1 MKIKIG
7 TKESE
12 EPFELDVQ
20 EHLIDSG
27 LAIIGKRGTG
37 KSYCVGKICEE
48 LAEIGQ
54 PFVIVDVMGQY
65 YTLKQKYPVA
75 VISIGKEEYADI
87 KEVTPEMAENLARAI
102 LESGQ
107 STVID
112 VSYGSMLEQY
122 KFMAEFFKAFY
133 EEAKRVARP
142 VVLVIDEIHR
152 ITPEKSM
159 IKLREVSKYQNE
171 VTYWVAE
178 IARTGRKHGIG
189 YIVAGQREAETAK
202 TSLTQCEIQINFKV
216 TGIDLENLKRR
227 LDPALVERVKH
238 FEKGEAVVLGFDE
251 EFIVRIDRRKTPH
264 GGKTPSFKPVSLDL
278 TKFTQLLKLPKK
290 KPEPEREEADTR
302 VRKEYEK
309 EVMKLREEVKEL
321 HLEREELTKRV
332 RELEN
337 RISELNK
344 ENIKL
349 KIDYNHEIE
358 KLKSEVEKYRSQLRE
373 FEEEISRAS
382 ELEKELENIREAAK
396 TAFDALIEFSEVAGI
411 ELIPTDVM
419 EWKRR
424 AEEAEEKLRI
434 YEMTERERKLRVKET
449 LEDRAIKSWI
459 ADARKMLH
467 ELKTRTGVFPEVFK
481 QAIRYDPEVIFR
493 PDDFDVGVTHETVR
507 RYLREL
513 AGKGILVEVN
523 RGGKTGFRNGF
534 YLWVT
539 QKVRKI
545 KPTAPDEAIEEIA
558 SQLVD
563 FVLGRGE

>member
-7 TKESE
+7 TKENG

-48 LAEIGQ
+48 LVEVGQ
-54 PFVIVDVMGQY
+54 PFIIIDVMGQY

-75 VISIGKEEYADI
+75 VISLGEEEYADI

-112 VSYGSMLEQY
+112 VSYGTMLEQY

-133 EEAKRVARP
+133 EHAKQVARP

-159 IKLREVSKYQNE
+159 LKLREVSKYQNE

-216 TGIDLENLKRR
+216 TGIDFENLRKRIDSQ
-227 LDPALVERVKH
+227 LAERVKH
-238 FEKGEAVVLGFDE
+238 FDKGEAIVLGFEE

-264 GGKTPSFKPVSLDL
+264 GGKTPDFKPVSLDL
-278 TKFTQLLKLPKK
+278 SKFTQLLKLPKK
-290 KPEPEREEADTR
+290 EPPREKEADTEIK
-302 VRKEYEK
+302 KEYER
-309 EVMKLREEVKEL
+309 EVERLREEVKRVQS
-321 HLEREELTKRV
+321 EREELLKRV
-332 RELEN
+332 RELEEK
-337 RISELNK
+337 ISELNK
-344 ENIKL
+344 ENIKIQ
-349 KIDYNHEIE
+349 IDYRHEVE
-358 KLKSEVEKYRSQLRE
+358 KLKAELEKHRKMVKEY
-373 FEEEISRAS
+373 EEEISKAS
-382 ELEKELENIREAAK
+382 ELEKELENIREAAR
-396 TAFDALIEFSEVAGI
+396 TAFEALVEFSEVAGV
-411 ELIPTDVM
+411 ELIPSDVM

-434 YEMTERERKLRVKET
+434 YEMTEKERRLRAKET
-449 LEDRAIKSWI
+449 LEDRAVKSWI
-459 ADARKMLH
+459 ADAKKMLH
-467 ELKTRTGVFPEVFK
+467 ELKTRTGIFPEVLK
-481 QAIRYDPEVIFR
+481 QAIRYDPETVFR
-493 PDDFDVGVTHETVR
+493 PEDFDVDVTPETVR

-513 AGKGILVEVN
+513 AGKGILIEVN
-523 RGGKTGFRNGF
+523 RGGKTGFRNGI

-539 QKVRKI
+539 QKIRKI
-545 KPTAPDEAIEEIA
+545 KPAAPDEAIEEIA
-558 SQLVD
+558 NHLVD
-563 FVLGRGE
+563 FILGRD